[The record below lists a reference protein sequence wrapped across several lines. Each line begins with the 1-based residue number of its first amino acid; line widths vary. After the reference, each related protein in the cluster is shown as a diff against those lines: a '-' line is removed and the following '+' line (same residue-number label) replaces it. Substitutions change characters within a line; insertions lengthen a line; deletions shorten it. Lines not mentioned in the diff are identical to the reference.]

1 MALETL
7 IDFLPTLG
15 TMVGSLLGVIASN
28 KVWQYRL
35 QQLEDKVEKH
45 NNLVERTYKLEGK
58 VEAVEHE
65 IEDLKAYHKP
75 V

>member
-1 MALETL
+1 MGIEALL
-7 IDFLPTLG
+7 DFLPTLG
-15 TMVGSLLGVIASN
+15 TVVGSLLGVVASN

-35 QQLEDKVEKH
+35 AQLEQKVEKH
-45 NNLVERTYKLEGK
+45 NNLVERTYKLEGRMD
-58 VEAVEHE
+58 AADRE